1 MNCNQI
7 RMLLPSFENNELSET
22 EQKAVFRHLTNCA
35 GCRAAL
41 EDIRSLHERLSLLQ
55 NLTLNTEISDT
66 IISRIRWRSRDTH
79 APEESMDTM
88 DKLSS
93 YNKETEKPKESK
105 SQEETDINPSTD
117 NEGQP
122 IPDWKLRSEP

>member
-1 MNCNQI
+1 MNCSQI
-7 RMLLPSFENNELSET
+7 RMLLPSFDNNELSET

-35 GCRAAL
+35 GCRSAL
-41 EDIRSLHERLSLLQ
+41 ENIRSLHERLSLLQ

-66 IISRIRWRSRDTH
+66 IISRIRWRSRDTR

-93 YNKETEKPKESK
+93 YNKETEKSKESGPKE
-105 SQEETDINPSTD
+105 EPDINPTTD
-117 NEGQP
+117 NEGHL